1 MLRSLIRILRVSLVQ
16 IDTEVAE
23 KYANQWYALSSHSD
37 DMTQDVCQQWARC
50 PETGVRVESKV
61 GNLHSEFGHA
71 KPSGSRVIRYVRDE
85 RTDAYRRSDK
95 SNTLRAGP

>member
-37 DMTQDVCQQWARC
+37 DMTQDVCQ
-50 PETGVRVESKV
+50 
-61 GNLHSEFGHA
+61 H
-71 KPSGSRVIRYVRDE
+71 
-85 RTDAYRRSDK
+85 
-95 SNTLRAGP
+95 